1 MSQFQA
7 LLEIL
12 LFALIILM
20 GMATVQ
26 IILRGRV
33 QSHASLVT
41 MPDDVHERGD
51 YPARA
56 TMPDDV
62 HERGDYLLALVREG
76 HLVLGKKN

>member
-7 LLEIL
+7 SLEIL

-26 IILRGRV
+26 IILRGRM
-33 QSHASLVT
+33 QSHESLVT

-51 YPARA
+51 Y
-56 TMPDDV
+56 
-62 HERGDYLLALVREG
+62 LLTLMREG
-76 HLVLGKKN
+76 TLGKK